1 MKLTLSYIFAV
12 SLLLSVSAN
21 GQIIQEPHQS
31 IVKIDTANGQ
41 ASIDTTIE
49 RHRLFR
55 RRLHRLNRRADPVSG
70 NEDPTSP
77 SPSPSISTQSDTPSP
92 SFSPPPE
99 SENPVD
105 TTTTTTTVVPEPTS
119 PSVVPPVTTPEATPA
134 TTTEP
139 PVTTTTTTEPP
150 ITITTTTEPPVT
162 TTTTDP
168 PVTTTTTTTITT
180 TSTTQDVT
188 TQPPTSTSDRTTTK
202 SKTSTSSDRGGHQ
215 STGSVVHPT
224 VTSNSA
230 DRPSNLPS
238 TSGSSSNKTGI
249 TIGVVVAAIV
259 IAGGIGVWVFRKWKL
274 SPSRQFKSK
283 IRNSSGGFSGGT
295 MGAQGVGS
303 VDHDEYDSY
312 NDIFRPSAH
321 DSAVPTSM
329 PPVGSS
335 VGSSPRQDYQQVS
348 PQAQHI
354 SMSSTTGTVP
364 DYSQYRYTSSAQG
377 YDSGIP
383 QAVLG
388 GNTVSGG
395 VDYYHPQNEAY
406 ISQDYSTNG
415 RANDQFLRELRE

>member
-49 RHRLFR
+49 RYRLFR

-70 NEDPTSP
+70 NED
-77 SPSPSISTQSDTPSP
+77 
-92 SFSPPPE
+92 
-99 SENPVD
+99 
-105 TTTTTTTVVPEPTS
+105 
-119 PSVVPPVTTPEATPA
+119 
-134 TTTEP
+134 
-139 PVTTTTTTEPP
+139 
-150 ITITTTTEPPVT
+150 
-162 TTTTDP
+162 
-168 PVTTTTTTTITT
+168 
-180 TSTTQDVT
+180 VT
-188 TQPPTSTSDRTTTK
+188 TQPPTSTSDRTTIK

-215 STGSVVHPT
+215 STGPVVHLT

-295 MGAQGVGS
+295 VGAQGVGS

-415 RANDQFLRELRE
+415 RVNDQFLRELRE